1 MIKPTTILL
10 LIATF
15 ALISLTSKQGIP
27 ATDFQTGVESFI
39 KKYSADFA
47 TVNETFNRNGND
59 FILDKKVRT
68 SWSKIVT
75 LERKTTFKNIYDQ
88 TVYQRLYLGFYQYDT
103 DKQCSAAED
112 SLLNFFGTDCHR
124 LSWGDNGKSLHLYK
138 IQMTNN
144 LDDSK
149 QKSAGYGSSRNYLS
163 S

>member
-1 MIKPTTILL
+1 V
-10 LIATF
+10 
-15 ALISLTSKQGIP
+15 
-27 ATDFQTGVESFI
+27 DSFI

-47 TVNETFNRNGND
+47 TVNEIFDRNGND

-112 SLLNFFGTDCHR
+112 SLLNCFGTDCDSF
-124 LSWGDNGKSLHLYK
+124 SWGDNCKSLHLYK

>member
-1 MIKPTTILL
+1 MIKPTTIIL
-10 LIATF
+10 LISTF
-15 ALISLTSKQGIP
+15 ALISVTSKQGIP

-47 TVNETFNRNGND
+47 TVDETFNRDGND

-88 TVYQRLYLGFYQYDT
+88 TAYQRLYLGFYQYDT
-103 DKQCSAAED
+103 NKQCSAAVD
-112 SLLNFFGTDCHR
+112 SLLNCFGTDCDSF
-124 LSWGDNGKSLHLYK
+124 SWGENCKSLHLYK
-138 IQMTNN
+138 TKMTNN

-149 QKSAGYGSSRNYLS
+149 QKSPSYGSSRNCLFS
-163 S
+163 